1 MRILVAFA
9 FERMLGSLIRKVQL
23 VLQKLRQPV
32 RGDVNARLEPHVL
45 GQSCGRPHVE
55 GVAQFSRRTHHHL
68 AQELEI
74 VGVRFGLGPRV
85 QSVVQPLNALFQVA
99 FAPLG
104 NGSALQARGPGDLR
118 HRPLVGRHQHHRGAM
133 NQTAVPYPTPQLLQL
148 PSGSRW
154 QVETDCCRHDP
165 LSLEF
170 PAAKYSNSRHQ
181 QEVLTF
187 QLGLT

>member
-1 MRILVAFA
+1 MSLLVSFS

-32 RGDVNARLEPHVL
+32 RGDVDACLQPHVL
-45 GQSCGRPHVE
+45 GQPSRRPHVE
-55 GVAQFSRRTHHHL
+55 GVAQFSRRAHHHL

-74 VGVRFGLGPRV
+74 VRVRFGFGPRV
-85 QSVVQPLNALFQVA
+85 KSVVQPVNALFQVA

-104 NGSALQARGPGDLR
+104 DGSSLQARGPGDLR
-118 HRPLVGRHQHHRGAM
+118 HGLPVGRHQHHRGAM
-133 NQTAVPYPTPQLLQL
+133 YQTAVPCPTPQLLQL

-154 QVETDCCRHDP
+154 HVETDCCRHDP
-165 LSLEF
+165 LSLVI
-170 PAAKYSNSRHQ
+170 PAAKYSSSWFQ
-181 QEVLTF
+181 VMLTF